1 MPDLDIEKAA
11 SFEEFES
18 EMLAKPGIRREYEAL
33 IPKYDRISSLL
44 RV

>member
-1 MPDLDIEKAA
+1 MAEKKAP
-11 SFEEFES
+11 SFEEFEA
-18 EMLAKPGIRREYEAL
+18 EMLARPGVRREYEAL